1 MEPIKKFPYSTA
13 GKNYTLLSKDQ
24 QQDQDY
30 FTFSVKKPTTLQFDL
45 SGIPGVTASMELYLK
60 DDFNPV
66 PPEEI
71 DQAENDEG
79 EEEAYPMQ
87 TAYGTAKG
95 EPVRMI
101 IDAVP
106 DQEYVLSVSN
116 ESNSEFSMEMFFS
129 GGIEKEE
136 TISESMIPYTLK
148 GEVVSLPPDEDG
160 LPVDE
165 AMIEENVPE
174 SQLPL
179 IENNIKNVMKLTA

>member
-1 MEPIKKFPYSTA
+1 
-13 GKNYTLLSKDQ
+13 
-24 QQDQDY
+24 
-30 FTFSVKKPTTLQFDL
+30 
-45 SGIPGVTASMELYLK
+45 MELYLK

-179 IENNIKNVMKLTA
+179 IENNIKT

>member
-1 MEPIKKFPYSTA
+1 
-13 GKNYTLLSKDQ
+13 
-24 QQDQDY
+24 
-30 FTFSVKKPTTLQFDL
+30 
-45 SGIPGVTASMELYLK
+45 MELYLK

-174 SQLPL
+174 SHYRL
-179 IENNIKNVMKLTA
+179 

>member
-1 MEPIKKFPYSTA
+1 
-13 GKNYTLLSKDQ
+13 
-24 QQDQDY
+24 
-30 FTFSVKKPTTLQFDL
+30 
-45 SGIPGVTASMELYLK
+45 MELYLK

-71 DQAENDEG
+71 DQAENDESE

-129 GGIEKEE
+129 GGIEKKKR
-136 TISESMIPYTLK
+136 S
-148 GEVVSLPPDEDG
+148 V
-160 LPVDE
+160 
-165 AMIEENVPE
+165 N
-174 SQLPL
+174 Q
-179 IENNIKNVMKLTA
+179 